1 MSMIDFQDVH
11 KSFGPQKVLDGLSL
25 SVAKGET
32 CVIVGPSG
40 TGKSVTLRH
49 MVGLLSPD
57 AGRVLVEGDDVATS
71 RGEAMERIRAKFGV
85 LFQSGALLNWMN
97 VYDNVALPLY
107 EQAGRLSRR
116 RRLPDAEVRRR
127 VMEKLEMVGL
137 AAMAAKMPAELSGG
151 MKKRAGLARAL
162 VGEPEIILYD
172 EPTSGL
178 DPVMSRTIDDLIRDF
193 QRRLGVTSVV
203 VTHDLHSAFEIGDKV
218 VMLYGGKAVFAGT
231 PAEFANARQPQ
242 VHEFVRAQFIGND
255 LIRTG
260 LEEQANGFPPATGAE
275 FGREGTEDEG

>member
-1 MSMIDFQDVH
+1 MAMIEFKDVH
-11 KSFGPQKVLDGLSL
+11 KSFGRQKVLDGLSL

-49 MVGLLSPD
+49 MVGLLTPD
-57 AGRVLVEGDDVATS
+57 AGQVLVDGDDVAVK
-71 RGEAMERIRAKFGV
+71 GKVEERVRSKFGV

-97 VYDNVALPLY
+97 VYDNVALPMY
-107 EQAGRLSRR
+107 EQAGRLTRR
-116 RRLPDAEVRRR
+116 RRLPDEEIRRR

-137 AAMAAKMPAELSGG
+137 AAMGEKMPSELSGG

-162 VGEPEIILYD
+162 VCEPEIILYD

-178 DPVMSRTIDDLIRDF
+178 DPVMSRTIDELVRDF
-193 QRRLGVTSVV
+193 QKRLGVTSVV

-218 VMLYGGKAVFAGT
+218 VMLYGGKAVFCGT
-231 PAEFANARQPQ
+231 PAEFANADQPQ
-242 VHEFVRAQFIGND
+242 VREFVRAQFIGNE
-255 LIRTG
+255 LIR
-260 LEEQANGFPPATGAE
+260 PAP
-275 FGREGTEDEG
+275 